1 MNSVEQPA
9 VEASGA
15 KVVHLSGVRL
25 GSLIANEA
33 ICTNAVISHLAANRI
48 HAQSSA
54 LGIARSVQL
63 ELQQGAVGLALP
75 REAILRESQAGV
87 VIARSA
93 KMEGGRVGLVL
104 AYSVEGKAPWHSVSW
119 AGLLVGFILGV
130 LLGWHLRRSR

>member
-1 MNSVEQPA
+1 MNTLEQPA
-9 VEASGA
+9 VDASEA

-33 ICTNAVISHLAANRI
+33 ICENAVVSHLAANQI
-48 HAQSSA
+48 HAQGSA
-54 LGIARSVQL
+54 LGIGRSVQL
-63 ELQQGAVGLALP
+63 ELQRGAVGLAFP

-93 KMEGGRVGLVL
+93 QMEGGRVGLVL
-104 AYSVEGKAPWHSVSW
+104 AYSVEGRATGLSASW
-119 AGLLVGFILGV
+119 AGLLVGFVLGV